1 MASTAKNTS
10 KKTRTYASAVA
21 GVAEKSIF
29 STLAKCQLKSPR
41 NMPHARIPN
50 TKEQHSFFIDLMSTD
65 ASEEEVLAALTLD
78 GIVGAHSRDD
88 LWVVELICK
97 NDAVVEA
104 AMNTTFTIEGKKSV
118 EAIMPRHKTNPHS
131 LIKIAN
137 VPFGNRKELT
147 EKLSNYWAQYG
158 TVIDTAPYMFP
169 GKPWLT
175 KRWDLLLELNEGVNK
190 LTAPPIFNIEGYED
204 ILVCSWT
211 GAKKA
216 CLRCKSAGHSSSKC
230 PTLKPKGRKNGESAN
245 PLQKIGRVGQSQNRQ
260 KKESNVSPASA
271 EKPTSET
278 VSATATKQ
286 PAPDD
291 SSSFMDVEATE
302 AQIESETAESS
313 APTSAE
319 ADAAAK
325 QDIAERA
332 NRILQLFD
340 TYEAYAIEC
349 PPVDPQLQQ
358 LYLDIGRN
366 HYASGRNTPPNFI
379 QTQMADPDTP
389 RKGKKRQAKDD
400 IWTPMLKQV
409 RNRLLKLKLCV
420 GCWGKGHLISHCDKG
435 KRGSLTEE
443 NLGSVLR
450 HPMFQPILAAWSHAR
465 QQEGA
470 PWRLDDGEVEVE
482 VEVAI
487 PPFCTKCHRPGH
499 VASNCSAKL
508 TCTHCKGNHL
518 RIDCITAPPYAY
530 EQ

>member
-1 MASTAKNTS
+1 MASTAKSTS
-10 KKTRTYASAVA
+10 KITRTYASAVA

-50 TKEQHSFFIDLMSTD
+50 TKEKHSFFIDLMSTD

-104 AMNTTFTIEGKKSV
+104 AMNTVFAIEGKKPV

-137 VPFGNRKELT
+137 VPFGNRQELT

-190 LTAPPIFNIEGYED
+190 LIAPPIFSIEGYED

-230 PTLKPKGRKNGESAN
+230 PTLKPKDQKVGESAN
-245 PLQKIGRVGQSQNRQ
+245 PLQKIGRVGQSQKRQ
-260 KKESNVSPASA
+260 KKESKVSPASA
-271 EKPTSET
+271 DKSTASET

-286 PAPDD
+286 PATRD
-291 SSSFMDVEATE
+291 SSSFMDVETTV
-302 AQIESETAESS
+302 AQIESNTAESS

-319 ADAAAK
+319 AEAAAK
-325 QDIAERA
+325 QAIFDKA
-332 NRILQLFD
+332 NRLFQIFE
-340 TYEAYAIEC
+340 TFEAFAVES
-349 PPVDPQLQQ
+349 PVGVPSHLLQ
-358 LYLDIGRN
+358 LYLDLGRE
-366 HYASGRNTPPNFI
+366 HYAASGRTTPPNFV
-379 QTQMADPDTP
+379 QTQAADPDTP
-389 RKGKKRQAKDD
+389 RKGKKRQAKED
-400 IWTPMLKQV
+400 IWTPTLKQV
-409 RNRLLKLKLCV
+409 RNKLLRLKLCV
-420 GCWGKGHLISHCDKG
+420 GCWGKGHVVVNCDMG
-435 KRGSLTEE
+435 KRGTLTEE

-450 HPMFQPILAAWSHAR
+450 HPVFKPILAAWSHAR
-465 QQEGA
+465 QQEGV
-470 PWRLDDGEVEVE
+470 PWRLDDVE

-487 PPFCTKCHRPGH
+487 PPFCTKCHREGH
-499 VASNCSAKL
+499 VASNCSTKL

-518 RIDCITAPPYAY
+518 RIDCTTAPPYAY